1 MGTYRRYWDAE
12 IETLPPASL
21 RRLQEERLQK
31 QLDHVFAHSAL
42 YRKKLAAS
50 GLRRQE
56 LTRPEDL
63 VKLPVTTKDEVR
75 RSQEEAP
82 PFGDLVAADLTDVVR
97 MHTSSGTTGRPTCML
112 WTRKDLQNWADM
124 YARQGWA
131 VGLRPTDVFM
141 NGWSTE
147 WFVGGQGALM
157 GFSHLGAL
165 TIPAGSRDSR
175 RLVHALRDYG
185 VNVISGTPSL
195 LLHLHEVAQAE
206 GISIAELK
214 LHTLCLGG
222 EPGASIPATREKLGA
237 LWHARPMDVY
247 GSLEFQPI
255 AWECRDGGRLHV
267 CEDQVLVE
275 VLHPDTHEPVA
286 MGQEGVLVLS
296 HLDREAC
303 PLLRWWTGDIVVASR
318 EPCPC
323 GRTHLALDGGVR
335 GRVDDMLIVRG
346 VNVFPSAVEDV
357 LRSMP
362 FVGDEFQILI
372 DRDNYDPF
380 TRGLSKLKLRVELQP
395 GVEPAAGLAEH
406 VVEEVRSRLAV
417 GPAVEL
423 VSHGTLPRTTMKAQR
438 IMRTV

>member
-1 MGTYRRYWDAE
+1 MGTYRQYWDPE
-12 IETLPPASL
+12 IETLPPAAL
-21 RRLQEERLQK
+21 RRLQEERLRM
-31 QLDHVFAHSAL
+31 QLDYLFARSSF
-42 YRKKLAAS
+42 YRKKFAAT
-50 GLRRQE
+50 GIRRQDMTC
-56 LTRPEDL
+56 LEDL

-75 RSQEEAP
+75 RSQEETP
-82 PFGDLVAADLTDVVR
+82 PFGDLVAADLADVVR

-112 WTRKDLQNWADM
+112 WTTKDLHSWADM

-131 VGLRPTDVFM
+131 VGMRPTDVFM

-165 TIPAGSRDSR
+165 TIPAGSRDAT
-175 RLVHALRDYG
+175 RLVHALREYG
-185 VNVISGTPSL
+185 VNVMSGTPSF
-195 LLHLHEVAQAE
+195 LLHLSEIARAE
-206 GISIAELK
+206 SISISEVK

-222 EPGASIPATREKLGA
+222 EPGASIPATREKLGD

-255 AWECRDGGRLHV
+255 AWECRDGGRLHF
-267 CEDQVLVE
+267 CEDQVYAE
-275 VLHPDTHEPVA
+275 VLHPDTLEPVA
-286 MGQEGVLVLS
+286 AGQEGVLVLS

-323 GRTHLALDGGVR
+323 GRTHLALVGGVR

-357 LRSMP
+357 LRSIP
-362 FVGDEFQILI
+362 FVADEFQIVI
-372 DRDNYDPF
+372 DRENYDPL
-380 TRGLSKLKLRVELQP
+380 TRGLSRLKLRVELQS
-395 GVEPAAGLAEH
+395 GVEPDPRLADNVAEQ
-406 VVEEVRSRLAV
+406 VRSRLAV
-417 GPAVEL
+417 RPAVEL
-423 VSHGTLPRTTMKAQR
+423 VPHRTLPRTTMKAQR
-438 IMRTV
+438 IIRTL

>member
-1 MGTYRRYWDAE
+1 MGTYRQYWDAG
-12 IETLPPASL
+12 IETLPSASL
-21 RRLQEERLQK
+21 RRLQEERLQT
-31 QLDHVFAHSAL
+31 QLDYLFARSAF
-42 YRKKLAAS
+42 YGKKLGAT
-50 GLRRQE
+50 GIRRQD
-56 LTRPEDL
+56 LTCLEDL
-63 VKLPVTTKDEVR
+63 VKLPVTMKDEVR
-75 RSQEEAP
+75 RSQEETP
-82 PFGDLVAADLTDVVR
+82 PFGDLVAADLADVVR

-112 WTRKDLQNWADM
+112 WTRQDLQSWADM

-175 RLVHALRDYG
+175 RLVHALREYG
-185 VNVISGTPSL
+185 VHVMSGTPSF
-195 LLHLHEVAQAE
+195 LLHLSEIAQAE
-206 GISIAELK
+206 GVAVSDLK

-222 EPGASIPATREKLGA
+222 EPGASIPATREKLEE

-255 AWECRDGGRLHV
+255 AWECRDGGRLHF
-267 CEDQVLVE
+267 CEDQVYVE
-275 VLHPDTHEPVA
+275 VLHPDSLEPVA
-286 MGQEGVLVLS
+286 AGREGVLVLS
-296 HLDREAC
+296 HLDRRAC
-303 PLLRWWTGDIVVASR
+303 PLLRWWTGDMVVASR

-323 GRTHLALDGGVR
+323 GRTHLALVGGVR

-362 FVGDEFQILI
+362 FVAEEFQILI
-372 DRDNYDPF
+372 DRDSYDPF
-380 TRGLSKLKLRVELQP
+380 TRSLSKLKLRVELKP
-395 GVEPAAGLAEH
+395 GLEPTAELAEK
-406 VVEEVRSRLAV
+406 VTEEVRSRLALRPV
-417 GPAVEL
+417 VDL
-423 VSHGTLPRTTMKAQR
+423 VPHRTLPRTTMKAQR
-438 IMRTV
+438 IIRTV